1 MYPYINF
8 IFSLLIYKLFFAYL
22 QQIILLGIHI
32 LGCYTSLS
40 RSSSFSNLLLLK
52 TNMFTHCPQR
62 QLLYSGY
69 CKFAQVVFPTG
80 MIPQLFF
87 VLQIVQKLLFKFHL
101 FWPVCAIPELF
112 LLWILKQ
119 VLSLCHFPTVN
130 HGSFW
135 YYLVTSSGIVTWFF
149 VVCTYVLSMWNHHES
164 NNSQFFIE
172 PNRE

>member
-112 LLWILKQ
+112 LLWIPKASVISMPFSNSQPWIIL
-119 VLSLCHFPTVN
+119 VLSCYIV
-130 HGSFW
+130 W
-135 YYLVTSSGIVTWFF
+135 YCYLIFCCMYVCPKYVKSSWK
-149 VVCTYVLSMWNHHES
+149 
-164 NNSQFFIE
+164 
-172 PNRE
+172 